1 MELEYHYGVYIGL
14 KLVRR
19 AGIDL
24 SVLIRLLGTDLCFT
38 KDQLVPGR

>member
-1 MELEYHYGVYIGL
+1 MELEYYYGVYLGL

-38 KDQLVPGR
+38 KDRLVSGR